1 MLLGINYMHLHRVFL
16 AFAARRLFIQ
26 RADGTPMAPGPDMA
40 MANARVV
47 VQMPPPPTGIDHCR
61 APANLLP
68 MLSREVLQA
77 VGRPRLPIPVQV
89 QTGLTEGC
97 AGATFRVA
105 SDGSVHDIEVLTEWP
120 TGYGVGDY
128 VRRELQATRFRPAAD
143 VTALH
148 YEAHRLHAN

>member
-1 MLLGINYMHLHRVFL
+1 M
-16 AFAARRLFIQ
+16 
-26 RADGTPMAPGPDMA
+26 
-40 MANARVV
+40 
-47 VQMPPPPTGIDHCR
+47 DHCR

-68 MLSREVLQA
+68 MLSREPLQA
-77 VGRPRLPIPVQV
+77 VSRPRLPIPVQV

-105 SDGSVHDIEVLTEWP
+105 ADGTVVDIQVLTEWP

-128 VRRELQATRFRPAAD
+128 VRRELQATRFRPAD
-143 VTALH
+143 DGTVLH